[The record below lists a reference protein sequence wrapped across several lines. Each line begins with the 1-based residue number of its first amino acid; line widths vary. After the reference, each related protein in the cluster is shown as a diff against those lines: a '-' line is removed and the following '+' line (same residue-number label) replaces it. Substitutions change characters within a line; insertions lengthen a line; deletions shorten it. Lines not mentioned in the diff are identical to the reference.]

1 MQNIVDFF
9 RQGGFV
15 MWPLILCLVVT
26 IGIIL
31 ERCITF
37 RRMVRED
44 PEELLEEV
52 REKWAHHGADAEQV
66 LKHMENLDT
75 PFGRVFTKGLRNAD
89 RSADLIDL
97 AMSQEAANEIPTLE
111 SYLPGLKTIVGIA
124 PLLGLLGTIAGMIYS
139 FKEVAAHG
147 LSSPTAVMKGVAES
161 LVSTA
166 TGIGIAILALIFYNY
181 FASLVKK
188 FVEDIEYYGG
198 ELTNTI
204 TGRIA

>member
-1 MQNIVDFF
+1 MGNVVAFF
-9 RQGGFV
+9 HQGGFV
-15 MWPLILCLVVT
+15 MWPLVLCLVVT

-31 ERCITF
+31 ERCYTF
-37 RRMVRED
+37 RKMATFD
-44 PEELLEEV
+44 PESLIDEI
-52 REKWAHHGADAEQV
+52 RETWDKTKDIKKVIALVQDV
-66 LKHMENLDT
+66 NT
-75 PFGRVFTKGLRNAD
+75 PFGRVFARGLKNAD
-89 RSADLIDL
+89 RPADMIDL
-97 AMSQEAANEIPTLE
+97 AMSQEASNEIPLME

-139 FKEVAAHG
+139 FKEVASHG
-147 LSSPTAVMKGVAES
+147 LSSPTQVMQGVAEA

-166 TGIGIAILALIFYNY
+166 TGIAIAIFALIFYNY

-188 FVEDIEYYGG
+188 FIEDLEYYGS

>member
-15 MWPLILCLVVT
+15 MWPLIVCLIVT

-31 ERCITF
+31 ERCYTF
-37 RRMVRED
+37 RKMASFD
-44 PEELLEEV
+44 PESLLEEI
-52 REKWAHHGADAEQV
+52 RELWVKTKDAKAALALVSEV
-66 LKHMENLDT
+66 NT
-75 PFGRVFTKGLRNAD
+75 PFGRVFTRGLKNAD
-89 RSADLIDL
+89 KSGEMIDL
-97 AMSQEAANEIPTLE
+97 AMSQEASNEIPLME

-124 PLLGLLGTIAGMIYS
+124 PLLGLLGTIAGMIFS
-139 FKEVAAHG
+139 FKEVAQHG
-147 LSSPTAVMKGVAES
+147 LSSPTQVMQGVAEA

-188 FVEDIEYYGG
+188 FVEDLEYFGA

-204 TGRIA
+204 TGRVQ